1 MSRRPPKK
9 KPFGIKS
16 AERLLIEHL
25 PDVKGNNFAC
35 TSLGR
40 GQLAAQLAGD
50 HPETTVTCLFMDKYL
65 AERAYEARQPMPA
78 NLKLVCDTD
87 FPEEEFDHI
96 FLPLP
101 IRGERELIRD
111 QLQDAFLH
119 LPEQGTLIV
128 GNEKPKN
135 MWLHEELQKLFPKV
149 TQVEMD
155 ACTILSAQRKGD
167 LKKERD
173 FSCEFAFRDGE
184 HLIKAVSRPG
194 VFNHR
199 QLDLGARTL
208 IDAMR
213 IKHKDQ
219 VLDIG
224 CGSGCVTFAAALR
237 ADRGHVTAVDSH
249 TRAVQCT
256 QIGAE
261 LNELENISVLLDDE
275 VSQPAAGTFDV
286 ALANPPY
293 YSNYKIAEL
302 FLDGAH
308 RCLKPGGRIYVVAK
322 KAKWYLREMPKLFN
336 KVEVVTDKQFQVVT
350 GIQP

>member
-1 MSRRPPKK
+1 MPRRPPRKK
-9 KPFGIKS
+9 QFGIKS
-16 AERLLIEHL
+16 AERLLIEHM
-25 PDVKGNNFAC
+25 PDVTGGNFAC

-40 GQLAAQLAGD
+40 GQLAAQLAED
-50 HPETTVTCLFMDKYL
+50 HPETSVTCLFLDKYL
-65 AERAYEARQPMPA
+65 AERAYEARQPMPD

-87 FPEEEFDHI
+87 FPEEEFDHV

-101 IRGERELIRD
+101 TRGERELIRD

-119 LPEQGTLIV
+119 LPEGGTLIV
-128 GNEKPKN
+128 GSEKPKN
-135 MWLHEELQKLFPKV
+135 MWLHEEMQKQFPKV
-149 TQVEMD
+149 TQVEMNE
-155 ACTILSAQRKGD
+155 CTILSAQRKGD

-173 FSCEFAFRDGE
+173 FSCEFAFRDGKR
-184 HLIKAVSRPG
+184 LIKAVSRPG

-199 QLDLGARTL
+199 KLDLGARTL
-208 IDAMR
+208 IDAMQISPEDR
-213 IKHKDQ
+213 

-224 CGSGCVTFAAALR
+224 CGSGCVTFAAAFR
-237 ADRGHVTAVDSH
+237 AGRGHVTAVDSH

-261 LNELENISVLLDDE
+261 LNELDNVTVLLDDE
-275 VSQPAAGTFDV
+275 VSRPDAAAFDV

-293 YSNYKIAEL
+293 YSNYKIAEI

-308 RCLKPGGRIYVVAK
+308 RCLQPRGRIYVVAK
-322 KAKWYLREMPKLFN
+322 KAKWYLKEMPKRFQQ
-336 KVEVVTDKQFQVVT
+336 VEVVADKQFQVVT